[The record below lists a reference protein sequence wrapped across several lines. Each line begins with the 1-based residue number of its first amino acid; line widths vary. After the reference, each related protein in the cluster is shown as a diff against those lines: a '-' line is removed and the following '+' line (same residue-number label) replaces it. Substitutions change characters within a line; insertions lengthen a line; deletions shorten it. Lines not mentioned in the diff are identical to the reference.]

1 MFYVLFVLNVVFLIL
16 ISLPCHV
23 GTIFSPSK
31 MYMKN
36 SFEALIATYI
46 ENKVGISEHFLSNDL
61 ANNLKQNLYT
71 LNQNSQLSAAGIGNS
86 EKLSYDGA
94 IRSDSIY
101 WLDKKNNNA
110 FENDFFIQIEAFIR
124 YLNESCYAGITGYE
138 FHYSLYE
145 AGDFYLKHLDQ
156 FKNNPSRKYSMI
168 SYLNS
173 DWQESD
179 GGELLIHQ
187 LNNNQKISPTQGKT
201 VFFKSDELVHEVLV
215 TQNTRMSIT
224 GWLKSD

>member
-1 MFYVLFVLNVVFLIL
+1 ME
-16 ISLPCHV
+16 
-23 GTIFSPSK
+23 
-31 MYMKN
+31 N
-36 SFEALIATYI
+36 SFEALIATFI
-46 ENKVGISEHFLSNDL
+46 ENKVGISEHFLSDTL
-61 ANNLKQNLYT
+61 ANNLKLHLLA
-71 LNQNSQLSAAGIGNS
+71 LNTQRLLTAAGIGNL

-101 WLDKKNNNA
+101 WLDKKHNNS
-110 FENDFFIQIEAFIR
+110 FENEFFAQIEAFIL
-124 YLNESCYAGITGYE
+124 YLNQSCYAGITGYE

-145 AGDFYLKHLDQ
+145 KGDFYLKHLDQ

-187 LNNNQKISPTQGKT
+187 LDNNQKISPTQGKT

>member
-1 MFYVLFVLNVVFLIL
+1 ME
-16 ISLPCHV
+16 
-23 GTIFSPSK
+23 
-31 MYMKN
+31 N

-46 ENKVGISEHFLSNDL
+46 ENKVGISEQFLGTEL
-61 ANNLKQNLYT
+61 ANNLKQNLLD
-71 LNQNSQLSAAGIGNS
+71 LNAKSLLLDAGIGNS
-86 EKLSYDGA
+86 AKVTYDGA

-101 WLDKKNNNA
+101 WLDKKHNNA
-110 FENDFFIQIEAFIR
+110 FENEFFVKIEAFIA
-124 YLNESCYAGITGYE
+124 YLNSSCYTGITGYE

-145 AGDFYLKHLDQ
+145 KGDFYLKHLDQ
-156 FKNNPSRKYSMI
+156 FKSNPSRKYSMI
-168 SYLNS
+168 SYLNA
-173 DWQESD
+173 DWKESD

-224 GWLKSD
+224 GWLKTD

>member
-1 MFYVLFVLNVVFLIL
+1 ME
-16 ISLPCHV
+16 
-23 GTIFSPSK
+23 
-31 MYMKN
+31 N

-46 ENKVGISEHFLSNDL
+46 ENKVGISDHFLSTNL
-61 ANNLKQNLYT
+61 ANNLKQNLIA
-71 LNQNSQLSAAGIGNS
+71 LNQQSLLTEAGTGNS
-86 EKLSYDGA
+86 ETISYDSA
-94 IRSDSIY
+94 VRSDSIY
-101 WLDKKNNNA
+101 WLDKKHNNA
-110 FENDFFIQIEAFIR
+110 FENEFFAQIEAFII
-124 YLNESCYAGITGYE
+124 YLNQSCYAGITGYE

-145 AGDFYLKHLDQ
+145 SGDFYLKHLDQ

-173 DWQESD
+173 NWQESD

-187 LNNNQKISPTQGKT
+187 ADNNQKIAPTQGKT

>member
-1 MFYVLFVLNVVFLIL
+1 
-16 ISLPCHV
+16 
-23 GTIFSPSK
+23 
-31 MYMKN
+31 MKIDMEN
-36 SFEALIATYI
+36 NFETLIATYI
-46 ENKVGISEHFLSNDL
+46 ENKVGISEHFLSNTL
-61 ANNLKQNLYT
+61 ANNLKLNLIA
-71 LNQNSQLSAAGIGNS
+71 LNTKSLLVEAGIGNA
-86 EKLSYDGA
+86 EKVLYDGA

-101 WLDKKNNNA
+101 WLDKKHNNA
-110 FENDFFIQIEAFIR
+110 FENEFFAQIEEFIL
-124 YLNESCYAGITGYE
+124 YLNRSCFAGITGYE

-145 AGDFYLKHLDQ
+145 SGDFYLKHLDQ

-168 SYLNS
+168 SYLNA

-187 LNNNQKISPTQGKT
+187 LDNNQKIAPTQGKT

>member
-1 MFYVLFVLNVVFLIL
+1 MED
-16 ISLPCHV
+16 
-23 GTIFSPSK
+23 
-31 MYMKN
+31 
-36 SFEALIATYI
+36 SFEDLIASYI
-46 ENKVGISEHFLSNDL
+46 ENKVGIAEHFLTPEL
-61 ANNLKQNLYT
+61 ASHLKQNLLD
-71 LNQNSQLSAAGIGNS
+71 LNHRNALVTAGIGNS
-86 EKLSYDGA
+86 DKLLYDGA

-101 WLDKKNNNA
+101 WLDKKHNNV
-110 FENDFFIQIEAFIR
+110 FENEFFTKIEAFIL
-124 YLNESCYAGITGYE
+124 YLNESCYTGITGYE
-138 FHYSLYE
+138 FHYALYE
-145 AGDFYLKHLDQ
+145 KGDFYLKHLDQ

-173 DWQESD
+173 NWQEVD

-224 GWLKSD
+224 GWLKVD

>member
-1 MFYVLFVLNVVFLIL
+1 ME
-16 ISLPCHV
+16 
-23 GTIFSPSK
+23 
-31 MYMKN
+31 N

-46 ENKVGISEHFLSNDL
+46 ENKVGISEHFLSTNL
-61 ANNLKQNLYT
+61 ANNLKQNLIA
-71 LNQNSQLSAAGIGNS
+71 LNQKSLLKEAGIGNS
-86 EKLSYDGA
+86 EKVSYDGA

-101 WLDKKNNNA
+101 WLDKKHNNA
-110 FENDFFIQIEAFIR
+110 FENEFFAQIEEFIL
-124 YLNESCYAGITGYE
+124 YLNQSCYAGITGYE

-145 AGDFYLKHLDQ
+145 SGDFYLKHLDQ

-187 LNNNQKISPTQGKT
+187 LDNNQKISPTQGKT

>member
-1 MFYVLFVLNVVFLIL
+1 ME
-16 ISLPCHV
+16 
-23 GTIFSPSK
+23 
-31 MYMKN
+31 N

-46 ENKVGISEHFLSNDL
+46 DNKVGICEHFLSTEL
-61 ANNLKQNLYT
+61 ANNLKQNLLD
-71 LNQNSQLSAAGIGNS
+71 LNAKSLLLDAGVGNLD
-86 EKLSYDGA
+86 KVTYDGA

-101 WLDKKNNNA
+101 WLDKKHNNA
-110 FENDFFIQIEAFIR
+110 FENEFFVQIETFIA
-124 YLNESCYAGITGYE
+124 YLNSSCYAGITGYE

-145 AGDFYLKHLDQ
+145 KGDFYFKQLDQ

-168 SYLNS
+168 SYLNTN
-173 DWQESD
+173 WEESD

>member
-1 MFYVLFVLNVVFLIL
+1 ME
-16 ISLPCHV
+16 
-23 GTIFSPSK
+23 
-31 MYMKN
+31 N

-46 ENKVGISEHFLSNDL
+46 ENKVGISEYFLSTEL
-61 ANNLKQNLYT
+61 ANNLKQNLLD
-71 LNQNSQLSAAGIGNS
+71 LNANSLLLDAGVGNS
-86 EKLSYDGA
+86 EKVTYDGA

-101 WLDKKNNNA
+101 WLDKKHNNV
-110 FENDFFIQIEAFIR
+110 FENEFFVQIEAFIA
-124 YLNESCYAGITGYE
+124 YLNSSCYAGITGYE

-145 AGDFYLKHLDQ
+145 SGDFYLKHLDQ

-168 SYLNS
+168 SYLNA
-173 DWQESD
+173 DWKESD

>member
-1 MFYVLFVLNVVFLIL
+1 ME
-16 ISLPCHV
+16 
-23 GTIFSPSK
+23 
-31 MYMKN
+31 N

-46 ENKVGISEHFLSNDL
+46 ENKVGISDHFLSATL
-61 ANNLKQNLYT
+61 ANNLKKNLLA
-71 LNQNSQLSAAGIGNS
+71 LNQDSLLKAAGIGNA

-101 WLDKKNNNA
+101 WLDKKHNNA
-110 FENDFFIQIEAFIR
+110 FENEFFAQIEEFIK
-124 YLNESCYAGITGYE
+124 YLNTSCYAGITGYE

-145 AGDFYLKHLDQ
+145 SGDFYLKHLDQ

-173 DWQESD
+173 DWEESD

-187 LNNNQKISPTQGKT
+187 LDNNQKISPTQGKT

-215 TQNTRMSIT
+215 TKNTRMSIT

>member
-1 MFYVLFVLNVVFLIL
+1 MEN
-16 ISLPCHV
+16 
-23 GTIFSPSK
+23 
-31 MYMKN
+31 N
-36 SFEALIATYI
+36 FEDLIASYI
-46 ENKVGISEHFLSNDL
+46 ENKVGISEHFLSTDL
-61 ANNLKQNLYT
+61 AHNLRQNLIVLKQKSL
-71 LNQNSQLSAAGIGNS
+71 LMQAGIGNS
-86 EKLSYDGA
+86 EKVSYDGA

-101 WLDKKNNNA
+101 WLDKKHNNA
-110 FENDFFIQIEAFIR
+110 FENEFLAQIEAFIV
-124 YLNESCYAGITGYE
+124 YLNQSCYAGITGYE

-145 AGDFYLKHLDQ
+145 PGDFYLKHLDQ

-173 DWQESD
+173 NWKESD

-187 LNNNQKISPTQGKT
+187 LDNNQKIAPTQGKT

-224 GWLKSD
+224 GWLKSE

>member
-1 MFYVLFVLNVVFLIL
+1 
-16 ISLPCHV
+16 
-23 GTIFSPSK
+23 
-31 MYMKN
+31 MKTDMEN

-46 ENKVGISEHFLSNDL
+46 ENKVGISEHFLSAEL
-61 ANNLKQNLYT
+61 ANNLKQNLIA
-71 LNQNSQLSAAGIGNS
+71 LNEDSLLMAAGIGNS

-101 WLDKKNNNA
+101 WLDKKHNNA
-110 FENDFFIQIEAFIR
+110 FENEFFAQIEEFIK
-124 YLNESCYAGITGYE
+124 YLNSSCYAGITGYE

-145 AGDFYLKHLDQ
+145 SGDFYLKHLDQ

-173 DWQESD
+173 NWQESD

-187 LNNNQKISPTQGKT
+187 LDNNQKITPTQGKT
-201 VFFKSDELVHEVLV
+201 VFFKSDELVHEVLL